1 MASAASNS
9 NASHL
14 SLAALGDA
22 LSGIQQYDE
31 EVRGFGFGD
40 LLAGISQIKNDADK
54 RSQERELEAQE
65 KMLRAAKAA
74 LTRAKNSKEAAVH
87 RRLDP
92 LIHEAHR
99 ANNSAGRSAR
109 AAARGAAPG
118 ANVHI
123 SEYSRLTTELGAA
136 LRDIEQEYNTAI
148 RQVEHTCAEQK
159 REIRARYSSHFR
171 RTARRRSASRSPQG
185 SPRGSTRN
193 RNRNRNRNRS
203 RSRSPRGFARS
214 RSRNRHRGVPGLN
227 SQNSD

>member
-22 LSGIQQYDE
+22 LSGIQQYDAS
-31 EVRGFGFGD
+31 VSAFGFGD
-40 LLAGISQIKNDADK
+40 LLAGISQIKNESDK
-54 RSQERELEAQE
+54 RSQERDLDAQE

-123 SEYSRLTTELGAA
+123 SEHSRLTTELGVA
-136 LRDIEQEYNTAI
+136 LRDIEQEYNSAI
-148 RQVEHTCAEQK
+148 RHVEHTCAEQK

-193 RNRNRNRNRS
+193 RNRNRS
-203 RSRSPRGFARS
+203 RSRSPRGSARS